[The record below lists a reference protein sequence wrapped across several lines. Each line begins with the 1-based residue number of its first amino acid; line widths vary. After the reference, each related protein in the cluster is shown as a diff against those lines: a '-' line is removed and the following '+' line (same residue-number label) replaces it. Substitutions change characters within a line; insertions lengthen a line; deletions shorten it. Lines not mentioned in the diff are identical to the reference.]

1 MHTNKTIVS
10 FVTALTMACG
20 LILGGLASPAAAK
33 TIVVTTLTD
42 TADPPFDA
50 DGACGAGTISDLPG
64 ADGLVSLREAIIAAN
79 NTNGADT
86 ITFLTGGVIIVNF
99 DDVDADANPD
109 PLPALCGG
117 RTRINGDLN
126 GDDVP
131 DIILEG
137 AALPFTPPFAAGISI
152 ISSHNTLNGLQVQH
166 FPFGIR
172 IRAGDFTNQG
182 AVTHTRVMNNI
193 LVEAQLDGI
202 LLATGNIPDS
212 RLAHTTLA
220 HNLVMNNARVGIT
233 VVANLS
239 AAGSDT
245 HIAHT
250 TITDNEVTG
259 SGVYGILLLSQGDHN
274 VVSDAAL
281 ARNTVSGATFTG
293 ITIAG
298 GLNGADHNTF
308 KVDLKDN
315 LVTDNGFTG
324 IGVLAGGDNS
334 SNNHVVARIRGNT
347 VERNQVFGIAA
358 TAGLGIDTLASGA
371 SNNNE
376 LDVRIERNTVRDH
389 LAGSGILVNG
399 GVGSGDGRANA
410 IADGNQTKAI
420 VKHNVVEGN
429 AVRGISLFAGGSGLA
444 SDNTVDVRI
453 VHNTVCNNG
462 ADITGEGGFTG
473 SVVNPTP
480 NMGTGNEL
488 TGAIVQNTVTTVMV
502 EDGIPGNTAD
512 VTQFHNNPCP

>member
-1 MHTNKTIVS
+1 MYTKR
-10 FVTALTMACG
+10 VTLDLVIILMAWG
-20 LILGGLASPAAAK
+20 LVLGGLALPAAAK

-50 DGACGAGTISDLPG
+50 DGPCGAGTINDLPG

-86 ITFLTGGVIIVNF
+86 ITFSTGGVIIVNF

-117 RTRINGDLN
+117 QTRINGDLD

-152 ISSHNTLNGLQVQH
+152 ISSHNALNGLQVQH

-172 IRAGDFTNQG
+172 IRAGDFMNQG
-182 AVTHTRVMNNI
+182 TVTHTRVTNNI
-193 LVEAQLDGI
+193 LAEARLDGI
-202 LLATGNIPDS
+202 LIATGNIPDS
-212 RLAHTTLA
+212 CLAHTTIT
-220 HNLVMNNARVGIT
+220 HNLVRNNARVGIT
-233 VVANLS
+233 VLANLS
-239 AAGSDT
+239 AAGADT
-245 HIAHT
+245 QIHHT

-259 SGVYGILLLSQGDHN
+259 SGLYGIFLVSQGDHN
-274 VVSDAAL
+274 VVSDATL
-281 ARNTVSGATFTG
+281 ARNTVSGATSTG

-298 GLNGADHNTF
+298 GFTGGDHNAF
-308 KVDLKDN
+308 EVDLKDN
-315 LVTDNGFTG
+315 LVTDNGFVG

-334 SNNHVVARIRGNT
+334 SNNYVTARIRGNT

-358 TAGLGIDTLASGA
+358 TAGLGVDTLPIGA
-371 SNNNE
+371 SNNNV
-376 LDVRIERNTVRDH
+376 LDVWIEHNTVRDH
-389 LAGSGILVNG
+389 LFGSGILVNG
-399 GVGSGDGRANA
+399 GVGSGDGRPNA
-410 IADGNQTKAI
+410 IADGNHTKAV

-444 SDNTVDVRI
+444 SDNTVEGRVA
-453 VHNTVCNNG
+453 HNTVCHNG
-462 ADITGEGGFTG
+462 DDIVGEGGFTG

-480 NMGTGNEL
+480 NMGAGNVL
-488 TGAIVQNTVTTVMV
+488 TGKIFQ
-502 EDGIPGNTAD
+502 NTAD
-512 VTQFHNNPCP
+512 TVTVADGTPGNVATVMQFNNDPCP